1 MAQHKEGKTMKAG
14 LKDFCG
20 LFSTAFSI
28 LAALSCMAAVT
39 GGSRNMYIQAIVYGL
54 MGAGVALAALLRM

>member
-1 MAQHKEGKTMKAG
+1 MKAG